1 MRNFQ
6 LAFRPLVGGI
16 AIYNDTAGRL
26 GTLGLIGRD
35 AAGAFWLVSA
45 AHVLVGTGLD
55 AEPLYQPVLTPG
67 ATPVAYTSKA
77 HVRLALDVAAAKIE
91 PGVAAELR
99 VLCAPTLAS
108 PVAATLGMNV
118 IKVGAT
124 TGVTEGVVT
133 AIGAMVKVEPRPTAP
148 PGYNLTDGGDSGA
161 AWLEAATGSPVAIH
175 VAANPTGREFSE
187 AVPIG
192 ALAGWGLR
200 YDV

>member
-6 LAFRPLVGGI
+6 LAYRPLVGGI
-16 AIYNDTAGRL
+16 AIYNHAVGRL

-55 AEPLYQPVLTPG
+55 AERLYQPVLAPG
-67 ATPVAYTSKA
+67 AAPVAYTSRA
-77 HVRLALDVAAAKIE
+77 HVRLSLDVAAARVD
-91 PGVAAELR
+91 PTVAAELR
-99 VLCAPTLAS
+99 VLCAPPLAQ
-108 PVAATLGMNV
+108 PTAATVGMNV
-118 IKVGAT
+118 VKVGAT

-133 AIGAMVKVEPRPTAP
+133 AIGAMVRVEPRPSAP

-161 AWLEAATGSPVAIH
+161 AWLDAATGSPVAIH
-175 VAANPTGREFSE
+175 VAGNPTGREFSD

-192 ALAGWGLR
+192 AIAGWGLV
-200 YDV
+200 YT